1 MSRSLTFAECSVFGW
16 QCSAGVGGGSGGGVE
31 CKVQNAK
38 WGAARSRSFRCAV
51 FGSQRRRGAA
61 GGAWRVARGA
71 SSVRGFSL
79 VEVTVA
85 LGIFAF
91 VAVGILGLLPAAL
104 KQRAD
109 SSRETRAVMIA
120 GELMSSVQTSPSLTN
135 AVVRVGP
142 DLGNPNASMLYNQN
156 LTQGPVVVGYT
167 ASTTVPF
174 CFFQDAGAVWTNAG
188 GNNAEIAAS
197 ATNSI
202 DTLARLSVT
211 NVLGTP
217 GLYQVRVE
225 VRSPANVALSNSQ
238 AVTFAT
244 LFYSP

>member
-1 MSRSLTFAECSVFGW
+1 
-16 QCSAGVGGGSGGGVE
+16 
-31 CKVQNAK
+31 
-38 WGAARSRSFRCAV
+38 
-51 FGSQRRRGAA
+51 
-61 GGAWRVARGA
+61 
-71 SSVRGFSL
+71 L

-142 DLGNPNASMLYNQN
+142 DLGDQDKSLRYNQN
-156 LTQGPVVVGYT
+156 LTEGPVVLGYA

-174 CFFQDAGAVWTNAG
+174 YYFFPNAGAAWTNAG
-188 GNNAEIAAS
+188 GNHADIVAS
-197 ATNSI
+197 ASNNI

-211 NVLGTP
+211 NVPGTP

-238 AVTFAT
+238 TVTFAT
-244 LFYSP
+244 LLYSP